1 MKLMKKIITILMIII
16 NVFAISNISIA
27 SSYIPDKVEMF
38 IAENHEV
45 NIKFRVDDLKIPVV
59 KYRNNG
65 KEYYAYGDMPGI
77 KGIEEGT
84 YSQEI
89 KKQLDKENIW
99 KTILAGFP
107 YKTYQE
113 LGCSDEYEAYAAT
126 QIAVYTAL
134 DSLKVYTAKDG
145 NALGKKILQVA
156 DKILEDAKLV
166 QLKEEKIGEVVTD
179 FSEWEEDEIDKNYI
193 SKKHKVLEDAS
204 SETKTYKVSIESNSN
219 DLPNGIKIVDENNQE
234 KDTFSSNEIFK
245 VMIPMEN
252 AKSVGEY
259 KINVQTKI
267 ETDKI
272 YYCIPSYG
280 LYRKN
285 YYLLT
290 DSVDELINSL
300 IVQYPENETKIV
312 IENQNSETK
321 EKLKDFQFE
330 VLNENYET
338 VYSDLKTNEQGIV
351 EVKNVLPGRY
361 YIKEVSVTDE
371 YVLNEE
377 LIPIDVYFNDT
388 ITAIF
393 NNKKGE
399 KPATQVERTS
409 KILKTKQAQS
419 TKNGTNMKKLPITGM

>member
-1 MKLMKKIITILMIII
+1 MKLVKKIITIIMIII
-16 NVFAISNISIA
+16 NVLAISNISIA
-27 SSYIPDKVEMF
+27 SSYIPNNVELF
-38 IAENHEV
+38 IAENHETNV
-45 NIKFRVDDLKIPVV
+45 KFRFDDLKIPVV

-65 KEYYAYGDMPGI
+65 NEYYAYSDIAGI
-77 KGIEEGT
+77 KGIGEEK

-89 KKQLDKENIW
+89 KNQLDNENIW

-134 DSLKVYTAKDG
+134 DSMKVYKAKDG
-145 NALGKKILQVA
+145 DSLGEKIIQVA
-156 DKILEDAKLV
+156 DKILEGAKSV
-166 QLKEEKIGEVVTD
+166 NLKEEKMGEITTD
-179 FSEWEEDEIDKNYI
+179 FSDWEEDEIDKNYI
-193 SKKHKVLEDAS
+193 SKKHKVLDDTLS
-204 SETKTYKVSIESNSN
+204 QTNTYKVSIEGNSN
-219 DLPNGIKIVDENNQE
+219 DLPSGIKIVDENNQE

-245 VMIPMEN
+245 VMIPMEQ
-252 AKSVGEY
+252 AKEIGEY
-259 KINVQTKI
+259 KLNVQTKI
-267 ETDKI
+267 ETNKV
-272 YYCIPSYG
+272 YCYVPSYG
-280 LYRKN
+280 ICRKS

-290 DSVDELINSL
+290 NSVDELSKSL
-300 IVQYPENETKIV
+300 IVQYPENETKIL
-312 IENQNSETK
+312 IENQNVETK

-330 VLNENYET
+330 ILNEQQET
-338 VYSDLKTNEQGIV
+338 VYSDLKTNDQGIA
-351 EVKNVLPGRY
+351 EVNNVLPGRY

-377 LIPIDVYFNDT
+377 LIPIDVCFNDT

-399 KPATQVERTS
+399 KPVTQIDRTS

-419 TKNGTNMKKLPITGM
+419 TKNETNIKKLPITGM